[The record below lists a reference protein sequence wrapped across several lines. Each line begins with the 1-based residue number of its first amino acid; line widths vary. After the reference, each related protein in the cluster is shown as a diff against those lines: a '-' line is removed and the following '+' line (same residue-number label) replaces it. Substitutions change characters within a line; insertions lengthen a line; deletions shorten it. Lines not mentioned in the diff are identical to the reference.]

1 MVPVS
6 ALKKHLS
13 VANVLSVV
21 ALFVALGGSAYAAA
35 KLHAGQVKTVNIAN
49 EAVTQPKLR
58 ANAVTSGK
66 IANGQVNN
74 RDLANGSVSGNK
86 LGREAVKT
94 NKLAKKA
101 VIATTLGPE
110 SVTGAKVKAEA
121 ISQAKLASSLYG
133 QLVKNISYVTATSAF
148 DSEENKFVTAE
159 CPAGKEAIGG
169 GARINGANTK
179 TVVNETAPA
188 LSRAGA
194 HFGWYAA
201 GREVTSESG
210 NWSVSAF
217 AICAQL

>member
-1 MVPVS
+1 MS

-13 VANVLSVV
+13 AANVLAVA

-35 KLHAGQVKTVNIAN
+35 KLGTGQVKAVNIAK
-49 EAVTQPKLR
+49 EAVTQQKLR

-66 IANGQVNN
+66 IADGQVNN
-74 RDLANGSVSGNK
+74 RDLANGAVSGNK
-86 LGREAVKT
+86 LGKEAIKA

-101 VIATTLGPE
+101 VTATALGPE
-110 SVTGAKVKAEA
+110 AVTNAKLKNEA
-121 ISQAKLASSLYG
+121 VSQTKLASSLYG
-133 QLVKNISYVTATSAF
+133 QLVKNVSYVTATSPL

-159 CPAGKEAIGG
+159 CPAGKEVIGG

-188 LSRAGA
+188 LSAAGA
-194 HFGWYAA
+194 HFGWYGA
-201 GREVTSESG
+201 GREVGVEPG

>member
-1 MVPVS
+1 VS

-13 VANVLSVV
+13 VANVLAAA

-35 KLHAGQVKTVNIAN
+35 KLGVGQVKAVNIAK
-49 EAVTQPKLR
+49 EAVTQQKLR
-58 ANAVTSGK
+58 AGAVTSGK

-74 RDLANGSVSGNK
+74 RDLANGAVSGNK
-86 LGREAVKT
+86 LGKEAVKA

-101 VIATTLGPE
+101 VTATALGPE
-110 SVTGAKVKAEA
+110 AVTGAKLKNEA
-121 ISQAKLASSLYG
+121 VSQAKLASSLYG
-133 QLVKNISYVTATSAF
+133 QLVKNVTYVTATSAF
-148 DSEENKFVTAE
+148 NASDEKFVTAE
-159 CPAGKEAIGG
+159 CPAGKEVLGG

-188 LSRAGA
+188 LSPSGA
-194 HFGWYAA
+194 HFGWYGS
-201 GREVTSESG
+201 GREVVAEAE